1 MSSLSYR
8 LRSPMRHLLSAL
20 AACWLAVPSPA
31 AGETPKKW
39 MSWTFQGEND
49 ALAVGRGSD
58 EHYTNGVRYFGLRR
72 PDLAPGWAQRFAG
85 WWCGWACAETAVSTP
100 AVGFAVG
107 QNFYT
112 PDDIS
117 IPERIVDDRP
127 YAAWLYG
134 ALLLQISDRDLRRQH
149 SFELQLGLVGPAAGG
164 EWLQTEVHEL
174 IDSEPPLGWDNQ
186 LPNEPG
192 LNLLYRLQRRY
203 GGPYLDFVPHLGGA
217 LGTVTV
223 MANAGATVR
232 AGWNISGMPQPEIP
246 ATVAP
251 QAAGPLAAEERP
263 RWEFYAFAGVDGRA
277 VAHNIFLDGTVF
289 RDSHSVEKENFVY
302 DLRAGLSLRYRS
314 FRFHYAFVRR
324 SEEFS
329 PRRGEFDGVHN
340 FGSFTVGVERAF

>member
-1 MSSLSYR
+1 MMDRLSYR
-8 LRSPMRHLLSAL
+8 PRTPLRRL
-20 AACWLAVPSPA
+20 ASVLAVCWLAVPALA
-31 AGETPKKW
+31 ADDPPKW
-39 MSWTFQGEND
+39 TSWTFQGEND

-72 PDLAPGWAQRFAG
+72 PGLAPGWAERFAA
-85 WWCGWACAETAVSTP
+85 WWCGWACAETAVRP

-117 IPERIVDDRP
+117 VPELIPEDRP

-134 ALLLQISDRDLRRQH
+134 SVLLEISDRDLRRQH

-174 IDSEPPLGWDNQ
+174 IDSEPPLGWDHQ

-192 LNLLYRLQRRY
+192 INLIYRLQRRY
-203 GGPYLDFVPHLGGA
+203 GGRYLDFVPHFGGA
-217 LGTVTV
+217 LGTVLV
-223 MANAGATVR
+223 MANAGGTVR
-232 AGWNISGMPQPEIP
+232 AGWNISGLPQPEIP
-246 ATVAP
+246 ATVGP
-251 QAAGPLAAEERP
+251 QMADGKGRP
-263 RWEFYAFAGVDGRA
+263 RWELYVFAGVDGRA

-289 RDSHSVEKENFVY
+289 RDSHSVDKENFVY
-302 DLRAGLSLRYRS
+302 DLRAGLSIRYRS